1 MTWVEGKEGRE
12 ETLLPS
18 KHTEQLLYLPQGVCF
33 PPPPPFFYSFVTTH
47 FGEEFLLYNYQPVP
61 ARREQSQA
69 T

>member
-12 ETLLPS
+12 EILLPS
-18 KHTEQLLYLPQGVCF
+18 KHTEQLLYLPPRCLF
-33 PPPPPFFYSFVTTH
+33 FPPPFFYSFVTTH